1 MKYTEKIGDVEHV
14 YEGETPEE
22 IDNLYSKLN
31 DGEIK
36 LKFATLEELLE
47 MVMRKPIPFD
57 YNSQK
62 RVKRYIEKL
71 IECYERN
78 FKYI

>member
-14 YEGETPEE
+14 YEAETPEKVN
-22 IDNLYSKLN
+22 NLYSKLN
-31 DGEIK
+31 DDETK
-36 LKFATLEELLE
+36 LKSATLEELLE
-47 MVMRKPIPFD
+47 MVGRKTIPFNYD
-57 YNSQK
+57 SRKHIKNYL
-62 RVKRYIEKL
+62 EKL